1 MTCCSSSKASGESLD
16 SRLAEIQLESTAA
29 LAACGKTEQASCR
42 HAGRAYVVLRWS
54 DPAMARRFDV
64 LLHRIASL
72 VHA

>member
-1 MTCCSSSKASGESLD
+1 
-16 SRLAEIQLESTAA
+16 
-29 LAACGKTEQASCR
+29 
-42 HAGRAYVVLRWS
+42 VVLRRS